1 MKKLLT
7 LLLVLAMM
15 FSFAACGQDE
25 PQQPAD
31 DQQQVEENNVEMQ
44 KMTADQLLEAMKAG
58 EDLLILDVRK
68 AADHEASHIPGAY
81 GVDMDAAKEGDFEAG
96 VTAMKAALTEITGSE
111 NGNGAKMV
119 LVCYSGNRYAQAS
132 TNVLAEIGATM
143 ENVFTLEGGFN
154 NWSEVNAEVVVGGEE
169 VTDVEMKYMTADEVA
184 AVLEDEAYLILDVRK
199 AADHE
204 AAHIP
209 GAFGIDMDAAKE
221 GDTAAGVEALK
232 AGLLEATGDVKGGD
246 KKMVLVCYSGA
257 RYAQATTNCLNAIGA
272 NMENVFTLEGGFN
285 GWSETKSD
293 LIEK

>member
-7 LLLVLAMM
+7 ILLVLAMM

-25 PQQPAD
+25 PAPTPAPE
-31 DQQQVEENNVEMQ
+31 VEENNVEMQ

-58 EDLLILDVRK
+58 EDL
-68 AADHEASHIPGAY
+68 
-81 GVDMDAAKEGDFEAG
+81 
-96 VTAMKAALTEITGSE
+96 
-111 NGNGAKMV
+111 
-119 LVCYSGNRYAQAS
+119 
-132 TNVLAEIGATM
+132 
-143 ENVFTLEGGFN
+143 
-154 NWSEVNAEVVVGGEE
+154 
-169 VTDVEMKYMTADEVA
+169 
-184 AVLEDEAYLILDVRK
+184 LILDVRK

-232 AGLLEATGDVKGGD
+232 AGLLEATGDVKGAD

-272 NMENVFTLEGGFN
+272 NMENVFTLEGGFK
-285 GWSETKSD
+285 GWSETKAD
-293 LIEK
+293 LVEAK

>member
-119 LVCYSGNRYAQAS
+119 LVCYSGNRYLRLPQTFLLKS
-132 TNVLAEIGATM
+132 VQLWKT
-143 ENVFTLEGGFN
+143 
-154 NWSEVNAEVVVGGEE
+154 
-169 VTDVEMKYMTADEVA
+169 
-184 AVLEDEAYLILDVRK
+184 YL
-199 AADHE
+199 H
-204 AAHIP
+204 
-209 GAFGIDMDAAKE
+209 
-221 GDTAAGVEALK
+221 LK
-232 AGLLEATGDVKGGD
+232 AVSITGPK
-246 KKMVLVCYSGA
+246 
-257 RYAQATTNCLNAIGA
+257 
-272 NMENVFTLEGGFN
+272 
-285 GWSETKSD
+285 
-293 LIEK
+293 

>member
-58 EDLLILDVRK
+58 EDL
-68 AADHEASHIPGAY
+68 
-81 GVDMDAAKEGDFEAG
+81 
-96 VTAMKAALTEITGSE
+96 
-111 NGNGAKMV
+111 
-119 LVCYSGNRYAQAS
+119 
-132 TNVLAEIGATM
+132 
-143 ENVFTLEGGFN
+143 
-154 NWSEVNAEVVVGGEE
+154 
-169 VTDVEMKYMTADEVA
+169 
-184 AVLEDEAYLILDVRK
+184 LILDVRK

-272 NMENVFTLEGGFN
+272 DMENVFTLEGGFK
-285 GWSETKSD
+285 GWSETKAD